1 MLARQAAYQLVDYRT
16 RKDLVEPQGLLD
28 HRATTFLLRKQPKE
42 TNHKVS
48 AQMRFHSVVVGCALT
63 RDRLAA
69 AGWVNSSQCRFC
81 HCTKESLHHLVHE
94 CHVLHQ
100 QIGKPIEHELG
111 VNFCLLGII
120 PHPWFLARRRL
131 MMSVP
136 REPAFPFNP
145 DFAVELRRDGSVLWS
160 DRYWLVTATYAIVN
174 DSMEVCTKGAVNHLC
189 LSSYTAELWG
199 LVQACLLTPFPFR
212 VHIYRDCQSVVGH
225 AKALF
230 SNGWVRWLLLAMSRL
245 VALPCA
251 DVARQANSS

>member
-1 MLARQAAYQLVDYRT
+1 
-16 RKDLVEPQGLLD
+16 
-28 HRATTFLLRKQPKE
+28 
-42 TNHKVS
+42 
-48 AQMRFHSVVVGCALT
+48 
-63 RDRLAA
+63 
-69 AGWVNSSQCRFC
+69 
-81 HCTKESLHHLVHE
+81 
-94 CHVLHQ
+94 
-100 QIGKPIEHELG
+100 
-111 VNFCLLGII
+111 
-120 PHPWFLARRRL
+120 
-131 MMSVP
+131 MSVP